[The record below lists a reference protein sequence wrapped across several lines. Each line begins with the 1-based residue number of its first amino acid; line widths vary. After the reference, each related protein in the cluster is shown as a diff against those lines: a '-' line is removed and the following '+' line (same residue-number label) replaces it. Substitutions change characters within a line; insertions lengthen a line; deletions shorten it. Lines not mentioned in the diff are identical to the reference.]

1 MKVDEIKELMRAMTE
16 TGMTA
21 LEYESSDGRL
31 CLKRETAVSVSATA
45 EGAADGSSLAE
56 KAPVAAESGAE
67 VTGRVVVSPLVGTVY
82 LAPAEGEA
90 PFVQEGDGVKKGQV
104 LAIVEAMKLMNEIE
118 SEYAG
123 EVVRVLV
130 ENGQTVEYGQPLF
143 EIR

>member
-1 MKVDEIKELMRAMTE
+1 MKVEDIKELMRAMTE

-21 LEYESSDGRL
+21 LEYESADGRL
-31 CLKRETAVSVSATA
+31 SMKREAAAGVSETA
-45 EGAADGSSLAE
+45 ERSAGKNAAAE
-56 KAPVAAESGAE
+56 KAPETAGG
-67 VTGRVVVSPLVGTVY
+67 TGKTAGQVVVSPLVGTVY

>member
-1 MKVDEIKELMRAMTE
+1 MKVEDIKELMRAMTE

-21 LEYESSDGRL
+21 LEYESPDGRL
-31 CLKRETAVSVSATA
+31 SLKREAAAGVSGPVERPAG
-45 EGAADGSSLAE
+45 ENAAAE
-56 KAPVAAESGAE
+56 KAPETVGEHGKTAGQ
-67 VTGRVVVSPLVGTVY
+67 VVVSPLVGTVY

>member
-1 MKVDEIKELMRAMTE
+1 MKVEEIKELMRAMTE

-21 LEYESSDGRL
+21 LEYEFPDGRL
-31 CLKRETAVSVSATA
+31 SLKREAAAGVSGPA
-45 EGAADGSSLAE
+45 ERPAGENAEE
-56 KAPVAAESGAE
+56 KARETAGGAGK
-67 VTGRVVVSPLVGTVY
+67 TAGQVVVSPLVGTVY